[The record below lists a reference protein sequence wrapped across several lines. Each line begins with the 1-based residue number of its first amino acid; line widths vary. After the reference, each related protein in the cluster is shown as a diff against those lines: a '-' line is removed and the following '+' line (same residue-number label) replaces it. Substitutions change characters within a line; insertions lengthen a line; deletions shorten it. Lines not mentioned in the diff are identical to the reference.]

1 MSTTGYFS
9 NYLGNLVLTKYLTTL
24 GAYLALHTSD
34 PTVLGNL
41 STEVVGGSYVRQHV
55 TLWTSPSSKT
65 TANNEL
71 VVFDNLPAC
80 TVTYMSL
87 WTAVTAG
94 NMLWALQLG
103 SPIVVVSSARIPIPV
118 NDFALTV

>member
-9 NYLGNLVLTKYLTTL
+9 NYLGNAVLARYLTGP

-41 STEVVGGSYVRQHV
+41 ATEVVGGSYVRQHV
-55 TLWTSPSSKT
+55 TLWASPASKT
-65 TANNEL
+65 TANSEL
-71 VVFDNLPAC
+71 VVFDNMPAC

-87 WTAVTAG
+87 WDAITAG
-94 NMLWALQLG
+94 NMLWAFQLG
-103 SPIVVVSSARIPIPV
+103 TPLAVVSSARVPIPV
-118 NDFALTV
+118 NDLAFTV